1 MKTKKRKYVT
11 TQLES
16 YGSAFG
22 VEINRGGFV
31 TDDPELIKNLEASS
45 DFNVLFFAAPTDAD
59 IAKSTLEWANEV
71 LKEEEPEPIEVEPI
85 SAGNIDDE
93 LEALAEEEEIKAEQL
108 AAEEEQKRLK
118 VEKDLSYKDRFRPNA
133 AAEKR
138 AKVKAKQSE

>member
-11 TQLES
+11 TQLEHYS
-16 YGSAFG
+16 SAFG

-31 TDDPELIKNLEASS
+31 TDDPELIKNLEASP
-45 DFNVLFFAAPTDAD
+45 DFNVWFFAAPTDAD

-93 LEALAEEEEIKAEQL
+93 LEALAEEEQIKADQL
-108 AAEEEQKRLK
+108 AAEEERKEAGRQAQIAYK
-118 VEKDLSYKDRFRPNA
+118 EKFRPNA
-133 AAEKR
+133 AAE
-138 AKVKAKQSE
+138 AKAKAKAKKSE

>member
-93 LEALAEEEEIKAEQL
+93 LEALAEEEQIKADQL
-108 AAEEEQKRLK
+108 KAEEERKEAGRQAQIAYK
-118 VEKDLSYKDRFRPNA
+118 EKFRPNA
-133 AAEKR
+133 AAE
-138 AKVKAKQSE
+138 AKAKAKAKKSE

>member
-22 VEINRGGFV
+22 AEITRDGFV

-93 LEALAEEEEIKAEQL
+93 LEALAEEEQIKADQL
-108 AAEEEQKRLK
+108 KAEEERKEAGRQAQIAYK
-118 VEKDLSYKDRFRPNA
+118 EKFRPNA
-133 AAEKR
+133 AAE
-138 AKVKAKQSE
+138 AKAKAKAKKSE

>member
-93 LEALAEEEEIKAEQL
+93 LEALAEEEQIKADQL
-108 AAEEEQKRLK
+108 KAEEERKEAGRQAQITYK
-118 VEKDLSYKDRFRPNA
+118 EKFRPNA
-133 AAEKR
+133 AAE
-138 AKVKAKQSE
+138 AKAKAKAKKSE